1 MSYNKEF
8 SIKDEDIGECMEFIE
23 DALTKYKLKKRDLME
38 SLLIS
43 EELLIQLSENA
54 AEDSTVQVTVKKWL
68 GVPRINIV
76 SQGDAI
82 DIGDQSIGVSL
93 NELDDTENSI
103 RNMML
108 HSFADSIRYHHS
120 KSKNY
125 VTIITGI
132 PERELAN
139 QTIIALV
146 LSVIFGSLFRL
157 LCPSSFNNYL
167 INNLLGPIETLF
179 LSSLT
184 FIASPAIFISITCA
198 ILRFDGFTELN
209 KGGKRVIFTY
219 AITSCIAIFIGVC
232 VFYLFKPG
240 HFGIFPTQIG
250 ESSIGNLTILEMI
263 TDAIP
268 PNIVAPFLS
277 GNSLQL
283 IVAALVIGLALNSST
298 KKVSG
303 LKGLLTELDIVLGN
317 VSSFIMK
324 TVPFVVFCSTTRV
337 FLLASLDVY
346 IAIGHLILTMMVGL
360 LIMIIV
366 YCTFLIAKIRIKPII
381 FLQKYIPIMK
391 DIFLKG
397 SSLAAIPLTLRF
409 CKRQLGIPQHVSS
422 FVIPLGATIN
432 MDGTCVCLSIVS
444 LFFARICGVN
454 LNGSDIAILL
464 FMVFVLSLG
473 APIAPGTIIL
483 CMATLFGQMGIS
495 LEGLSLLIGLN
506 FILEMLLG
514 MVNSMGDVVIAL
526 DVAKREETL
535 NYEICNKPVK
545 KSKRK

>member
-1 MSYNKEF
+1 
-8 SIKDEDIGECMEFIE
+8 
-23 DALTKYKLKKRDLME
+23 
-38 SLLIS
+38 
-43 EELLIQLSENA
+43 
-54 AEDSTVQVTVKKWL
+54 
-68 GVPRINIV
+68 
-76 SQGDAI
+76 
-82 DIGDQSIGVSL
+82 
-93 NELDDTENSI
+93 
-103 RNMML
+103 
-108 HSFADSIRYHHS
+108 
-120 KSKNY
+120 
-125 VTIITGI
+125 
-132 PERELAN
+132 
-139 QTIIALV
+139 
-146 LSVIFGSLFRL
+146 
-157 LCPSSFNNYL
+157 
-167 INNLLGPIETLF
+167 
-179 LSSLT
+179 
-184 FIASPAIFISITCA
+184 
-198 ILRFDGFTELN
+198 
-209 KGGKRVIFTY
+209 
-219 AITSCIAIFIGVC
+219 
-232 VFYLFKPG
+232 
-240 HFGIFPTQIG
+240 
-250 ESSIGNLTILEMI
+250 MI

-409 CKRQLGIPQHVSS
+409 CKRQLGIPQNVSS

-444 LFFARICGVN
+444 LFFARICGVT
-454 LNGSDIAILL
+454 LGGSDIAILL

-526 DVAKREETL
+526 DVAKREGTL